1 MVDFPAKIQRKFQNM
16 GKKCLKYRLKIYPR
30 RIAKLNTAN
39 SNPREIIAPRKM
51 NTLLHPAG
59 YAVLLQRP
67 WCACAG
73 NRPWTLLY
81 RSVIKV
87 SNLFFVFSS
96 NFQQSHIST
105 VFGYGGIPENIRDF
119 FFLTFDHEKYYF
131 YISQDFSKIQKG
143 GVRRDLR
150 AHSLGSWFFA
160 FSSGSY

>member
-119 FFLTFDHEKYYF
+119 FCWLSIMKNTTSTFLKIIQNFKKEVLEETLG
-131 YISQDFSKIQKG
+131 YI
-143 GVRRDLR
+143 V
-150 AHSLGSWFFA
+150 
-160 FSSGSY
+160 